1 MKPKVLI
8 TLFVALGAVCSFARV
23 VEDSKSRFVLD
34 DVVVESSV
42 HSCLDEKDRGGVP
55 ET

>member
-34 DVVVESSV
+34 DVVVSTKK
-42 HSCLDEKDRGGVP
+42 DEACSGIEIGEDDI
-55 ET
+55 